1 MSLQQEP
8 ELVLV
13 EEPGQVLAL
22 AQVLARVLGQVRVR
36 EPGQVL
42 ALAQVPVGAL
52 IAVLAQGLGR
62 A

>member
-13 EEPGQVLAL
+13 E
-22 AQVLARVLGQVRVR
+22 